1 MFTPVPFFVRINP
14 FHNILER
21 MKIEAELDAKHAE
34 LAEQERIKQEPIR
47 QLESIRRS
55 WENPDAVQLW
65 RDPYP
70 YPSTP
75 QH

>member
-1 MFTPVPFFVRINP
+1 MFTPVPLFVRTNP

-55 WENPDAVQLW
+55 WENPDAEQLW
-65 RDPYP
+65 CDPYP

-75 QH
+75 QP